1 MLCHLTFS
9 FLFYFIC
16 KLFSFVTQFWALRKI
31 KSSLISLPNLWN
43 LQLVLHLQHRKCKHL
58 KYFCHNSSCGYFDF
72 KLPVT
77 PAEQR
82 HRYPSSPRSFHI
94 CYCLVFSVIE
104 ARVWVILSVTL
115 IFNGIITNLSIYKM
129 IYVKPSSIYSDSIKP
144 LSVLHSR
151 LKHEWQPIFSIFHG

>member
-1 MLCHLTFS
+1 MPPDFQFS
-9 FLFYFIC
+9 FLFYMQVIFIC
-16 KLFSFVTQFWALRKI
+16 DPVLGIKKDKI
-31 KSSLISLPNLWN
+31 KLDILPNLWN
-43 LQLVLHLQHRKCKHL
+43 LQLVLHLYHRKCKHL

-144 LSVLHSR
+144 LSVLHSG
-151 LKHEWQPIFSIFHG
+151 LKHEW